1 MHTLRKGSVVLSC
14 LVARMGA
21 LRLCMSS
28 VAAAI
33 VYGLCL
39 LGPALAQGGPHTL
52 ASTGASLGTL
62 QSDGEVGDLRLT
74 VNPGGDAVVATHV
87 WAVIGGSELRQRT
100 ANGYWVPWSG
110 DTADLI
116 DNGFETKNGFIEFK
130 LVDGS
135 IATDNQGI
143 TFVIGYRAGGA
154 LKYGSLGVV
163 PNIGGGS

>member
-1 MHTLRKGSVVLSC
+1 MHTLREGSVVLSC

-21 LRLCMSS
+21 LRLCVSS
-28 VAAAI
+28 AAAAI
-33 VYGLCL
+33 MFGLCL

-52 ASTGASLGTL
+52 ALTGASLGTL
-62 QSDGEVGDLRLT
+62 ESDGELDDLRMT
-74 VNPGGDAVVATHV
+74 VNPGGDTVVATHV

-110 DTADLI
+110 ATADLI
-116 DNGFETKNGFIEFK
+116 DNGFEIKNGVIEFK

-135 IATDNQGI
+135 IVADNQGI
-143 TFVIGYRAGGA
+143 TFVIGYRAGGT
-154 LKYGSLGVV
+154 LKYGTLGVV

>member
-1 MHTLRKGSVVLSC
+1 MLLSC
-14 LVARMGA
+14 RSARIGA
-21 LRLCMSS
+21 LRRGMPSF
-28 VAAAI
+28 AAAI
-33 VYGLCL
+33 MFGFFLA
-39 LGPALAQGGPHTL
+39 GTALAQGSPHTL
-52 ASTGASLGTL
+52 VATGASLGTL
-62 QSDGEVGDLRLT
+62 QSDGELDDLRLT

-110 DTADLI
+110 ATADLI
-116 DNGFETKNGFIEFK
+116 DNGFEIKNGVIEFK

-135 IATDNQGI
+135 IAADNQGI

-154 LKYGSLGVV
+154 LKYGTLGVV

>member
-1 MHTLRKGSVVLSC
+1 MLSF

-21 LRLCMSS
+21 LRLCVSS
-28 VAAAI
+28 AAAAI
-33 VYGLCL
+33 MFGLCL

-62 QSDGEVGDLRLT
+62 QSDGEVGDLRLIVT
-74 VNPGGDAVVATHV
+74 AGGDVVVSTHV

-100 ANGYWVPWSG
+100 ANGSWVPWSG
-110 DTADLI
+110 ATADLI
-116 DNGFETKNGFIEFK
+116 DNGFEAKDGVIEFK

-135 IATDNQGI
+135 IAADNQGI

-154 LKYGSLGVV
+154 LKYGALGVV